1 MKFCD
6 DISNYSM
13 DGCLFEENAWLVII
27 CLRWAFI
34 WEGALNSSFLG
45 NGNGFEKS
53 THKLISTRY
62 YTCKG
67 RQCSI

>member
-1 MKFCD
+1 MFKM
-6 DISNYSM
+6 SVY
-13 DGCLFEENAWLVII
+13 
-27 CLRWAFI
+27 LRG
-34 WEGALNSSFLG
+34 GAYSSFLG

-67 RQCSI
+67 KQCLVYLLLSCYLYTKGAS